1 MDKKLKQLVGLG
13 VLLLAVGGGAI
24 GASQL
29 LPRESSSSAT
39 PRENDTRTNHAVT
52 IRKPLTTPV
61 VFTGA
66 TNLHGQSVAVA
77 CSTCHTTT
85 KPNLETHSSEELNEF
100 HQGMKFVHGG
110 VSCLS
115 CHNEKNYDALHLA
128 NGTSLTYE
136 NVMNLCAQCH
146 GPQFRDYRNGSH
158 GGMNGYW
165 DLKAGGRTRN
175 NCVDCHDPHAPRYQ
189 SVMPV
194 FKPAPAERHGK
205 KYQAPSTKH
214 Q

>member
-1 MDKKLKQLVGLG
+1 VDKKLKQLLGLG
-13 VLLLAVGGGAI
+13 VVLLVVGGSMAI
-24 GASQL
+24 AASRL
-29 LPRESSSSAT
+29 AT
-39 PRENDTRTNHAVT
+39 RANSPGTRPIENDTRTNHPVV
-52 IRKPLTTPV
+52 IRKPLRTPV
-61 VFTGA
+61 VFTGV
-66 TNLHGQSVAVA
+66 TNLHGQPVAVA

-85 KPNLETHSSEELNEF
+85 KANPQISRSEDLDEF
-100 HQGMKFVHGG
+100 HQGLKFAHGA

-128 NGTSLTYE
+128 NGMSLAYE

-175 NCVDCHDPHAPRYQ
+175 NCVDCHDPHAPAYVP
-189 SVMPV
+189 VMPV
-194 FKPAPAERHGK
+194 FKPLPGERHAK
-205 KYQAPSTKH
+205 PSQKQH
-214 Q
+214 H